1 MDIRIEGDPTS
12 WTLAGPADA
21 SQVAASGEPVVLRVS
36 EPLAGRLLLSP
47 RSAGSV
53 VFFQPAMDPHHG
65 VVPNGVRLPE
75 RCLYIPSTTGP
86 DPHSNPARYYLLP
99 TATDLAALEAEI
111 KAAMSGGTTVSIDFT
126 GPDQPG
132 VIVLNGAALSFAV
145 LCSATASR

>member
-12 WTLAGPADA
+12 WTLTHPDGARQA
-21 SQVAASGEPVVLRVS
+21 VASGEPVALPVS

-47 RSAGSV
+47 KSVGSI

-65 VVPNGVRLPE
+65 VVPNGVKLPE
-75 RCLYIPSTTGP
+75 QCVYVPSTTGP

-99 TATDLAALEAEI
+99 TQTDLDALESDI
-111 KAAMSGGTTVSIDFT
+111 KAAMSRGTTVSIDFT

-132 VIVLNGAALSFAV
+132 VIVLNGAALPFVV
-145 LCSATASR
+145 LCPATAGR